1 MVYSTGM
8 TEPDKSTWPKLP
20 SGTIDWETVFED
32 PAKGLI
38 PLISRAHTANA
49 LREMTILVIKKLY
62 ARKDDPAEVER
73 FVVQFSEML
82 PDNTSDLAFPKILEA
97 VISILRQVKDER
109 IRIADEYTRE
119 KALKQEADDQDN
131 QERKSAERSERR
143 IRHQAHEL
151 MEEQESERKTR
162 RIIIIGLSLLVVGV
176 IGGAAFFM
184 LKEKA
189 APTPQELSLQFIE
202 QMKDAAVREPL
213 GTHVFGGSLRI
224 GQSAGRNF
232 IAATSVP
239 LEACKSAA
247 WVLLNRGTIV
257 INGVLPSRISPG
269 ILKELCEQGGS
280 QASLTWFPKKTGK
293 KE

>member
-1 MVYSTGM
+1 M
-8 TEPDKSTWPKLP
+8 TEADKSTWPKLP

-73 FVVQFSEML
+73 FVAQLSEML
-82 PDNTSDLAFPKILEA
+82 PDDTPDQALPKILEA
-97 VISILRQVKDER
+97 VVAILRQIMNER
-109 IRIADEYTRE
+109 IRIAETYSKE
-119 KALKQEADDQDN
+119 KALKQETDN
-131 QERKSAERSERR
+131 QERKSAEKSERR
-143 IRHQAHEL
+143 IKHRAHEL
-151 MEEQESERKTR
+151 EEEQERERKTR
-162 RIIIIGLSLLVVGV
+162 RIIVIGLSILVVGV

-184 LKEKA
+184 LQEKS
-189 APTPQELSLQFIE
+189 APTSQEQSLQFIQ
-202 QMKDAAVREPL
+202 QMKDAAVKEPS

-239 LEACKSAA
+239 QEACRSAA

-257 INGVLPSRISPG
+257 INGVLPSKISPR
-269 ILKELCEQGGS
+269 ILKELCEKGGS
-280 QASLTWFPKKTGK
+280 QASLTWFPKKTDK